1 MLTQFVFK
9 NLANMT
15 MKWTDLMIN
24 GVVICL
30 KMPLTLFQKGYVLH
44 YLFIC
49 ICVVIQYSEK
59 ENVI

>member
-9 NLANMT
+9 KLANMT

-30 KMPLTLFQKGYVLH
+30 VKDAFNIVSERICSALFVHL
-44 YLFIC
+44 YLCSYPI
-49 ICVVIQYSEK
+49 
-59 ENVI
+59 